1 MRKCPN
7 CGQPTSRTRDWAC
20 QWCGYPLLSNA
31 YRTLNKTYEELKTGG
46 LREQKVPLA
55 ETVEESP
62 PPVEVIAA
70 PEPAP
75 EVKPEVEPIAEPVLE
90 VEAESVVE
98 AAPEV
103 VEAEPEVVEAEPEE
117 VPRWKA
123 RRAPKAESKAK
134 PKAKRKVK
142 EKAETVVEAE
152 VEPVAEVEVEP
163 VAEVEVEPE
172 VEVKADVEPAAEVE
186 VEPEAVV
193 EAEVKPKP
201 EIPKVKPDPNA
212 ILLTVEEMH
221 AAFKQDSAAAEAR
234 FANKILNVTGV
245 VSIIAVDDSS
255 ENPCLILTGADII
268 EMRNVVCSFDKKYGP
283 GLSGLTEGQTV
294 TVQGTYDSRT
304 INILLMVDCVMVG

>member
-1 MRKCPN
+1 
-7 CGQPTSRTRDWAC
+7 
-20 QWCGYPLLSNA
+20 
-31 YRTLNKTYEELKTGG
+31 
-46 LREQKVPLA
+46 V

-62 PPVEVIAA
+62 PPGEVIAP

-75 EVKPEVEPIAEPVLE
+75 EVKPEVEPVAEPVLE
-90 VEAESVVE
+90 VEAEP
-98 AAPEV
+98 A
-103 VEAEPEVVEAEPEE
+103 VEAEPEVVEAEPEVVE
-117 VPRWKA
+117 VEPEQLPRWKA
-123 RRAPKAESKAK
+123 RRVPKAKPERVAK

-152 VEPVAEVEVEP
+152 VEPA
-163 VAEVEVEPE
+163 AEVEVEPE
-172 VEVKADVEPAAEVE
+172 AEVEAEVEPAAEVE

-193 EAEVKPKP
+193 EAEVEPAAEVEVEPEAVVVTEVKPKP